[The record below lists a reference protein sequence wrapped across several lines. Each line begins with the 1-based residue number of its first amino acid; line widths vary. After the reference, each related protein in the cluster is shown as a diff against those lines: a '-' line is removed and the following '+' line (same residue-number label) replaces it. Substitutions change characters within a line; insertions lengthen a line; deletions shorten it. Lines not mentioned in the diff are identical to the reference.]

1 MYKKRGLTAYK
12 GIMLL
17 AERLSSI
24 SQLHYIPTG
33 ILISLSCCL
42 ATNGKDGR
50 VLKHEKAGPTFSSF
64 NAIMPA
70 KNTIKVIMV

>member
-1 MYKKRGLTAYK
+1 MFLHQLNSKKK
-12 GIMLL
+12 VPVLL
-17 AERLSSI
+17 CE
-24 SQLHYIPTG
+24 TM
-33 ILISLSCCL
+33 LISLFCCL

-70 KNTIKVIMV
+70 KITIKVIMV

>member
-1 MYKKRGLTAYK
+1 M
-12 GIMLL
+12 
-17 AERLSSI
+17 
-24 SQLHYIPTG
+24 
-33 ILISLSCCL
+33 LISLSCCL